1 PGASAE
7 LESAARD
14 AAAAAQAAAGERARL
29 QVEAEERWAR
39 VAAIERSAQAELA
52 AELDAILTRRAD
64 TESTLTGGSRDA
76 LLALR
81 GAAQRLGVRHESAQR
96 LLAEARHE
104 LEEVRR
110 APSGPSPAELGRAAD
125 EADAAARAA
134 VREHEDL
141 EARVRLARERLAA
154 LEQSLAEREGLPPA
168 ARALAEEGEQL
179 ALQLLEVEA
188 GRERST
194 AAALGHRA
202 SAVLAKDPQ
211 RGLELIDKARAAGL
225 GSVLVL
231 VGRDPRDLVDLPV
244 VPRAEL
250 LASSVPAVTEDGIGW
265 DPQRGELWFAGET
278 AEAVLLELDAR
289 RRELQS
295 EVEELVGRTAA
306 AAQHVEDSCD
316 RARVA
321 AAAFAPVAHLRS
333 VRRADPS
340 RLERIVHGAER
351 LDETLR
357 VAAAAAGRL
366 ETPLAERNALLAG
379 ELRPIAGRE
388 ADLRRAV
395 ADADGRALAA
405 ERRANGRTAQPAGE
419 LEPLLMEAQD
429 LSARAA

>member
-141 EARVRLARERLAA
+141 EARVRLPRRASSSRCSCSRSKPAASARPPRRSAIAPRPCSRRTRSAA
-154 LEQSLAEREGLPPA
+154 SSSSTRRAPPA
-168 ARALAEEGEQL
+168 SAPCSCSSAATRATSSTCRSSRAR
-179 ALQLLEVEA
+179 
-188 GRERST
+188 SC
-194 AAALGHRA
+194 
-202 SAVLAKDPQ
+202 S
-211 RGLELIDKARAAGL
+211 
-225 GSVLVL
+225 
-231 VGRDPRDLVDLPV
+231 
-244 VPRAEL
+244 PRACL
-250 LASSVPAVTEDGIGW
+250 P
-265 DPQRGELWFAGET
+265 
-278 AEAVLLELDAR
+278 
-289 RRELQS
+289 
-295 EVEELVGRTAA
+295 
-306 AAQHVEDSCD
+306 
-316 RARVA
+316 
-321 AAAFAPVAHLRS
+321 
-333 VRRADPS
+333 
-340 RLERIVHGAER
+340 
-351 LDETLR
+351 
-357 VAAAAAGRL
+357 
-366 ETPLAERNALLAG
+366 
-379 ELRPIAGRE
+379 
-388 ADLRRAV
+388 
-395 ADADGRALAA
+395 
-405 ERRANGRTAQPAGE
+405 
-419 LEPLLMEAQD
+419 
-429 LSARAA
+429 